1 MAALHSSLTLPARVS
16 VAPPKRQGKHSRQ
29 GLVVRSDLFGGVQRF
44 FGGGSKEAADTTPMK
59 LSSSTP
65 EDVRRLVQ
73 DFDVSDSAPRLAL
86 SQEEVQLRISALLN
100 GADSDAARKAK
111 SASAVLEHL
120 AEGGSGSNRLAFA
133 AAQDELRW
141 SQVYTSTLDTNQA
154 RAEALVRSRL
164 GWRLARRAGPRV
176 VVRTGQSSASP
187 TAPPLTTVPFAL
199 PPLQIRG
206 FSEADVQGLI
216 SRFVDASLTLSDRT
230 TQRVLSS
237 PSAAGPAL
245 LATTAQVV
253 HRRTLTAHAV
263 GTTTRDGI
271 TRSVDVGG
279 WIDSDSRMWDTLDA
293 EADVAGAGMAQL
305 PTA

>member
-1 MAALHSSLTLPARVS
+1 MNSQRGSIQRKPFAQSMAALHSSLTLPSRVAF
-16 VAPPKRQGKHSRQ
+16 APPKRQGKHSRQ
-29 GLVVRSDLFGGVQRF
+29 GLVVRADLFGGVQRF
-44 FGGGSKEAADTTPMK
+44 FGGGSKEPADDTPMK

-111 SASAVLEHL
+111 SASAVLEQL

-176 VVRTGQSSASP
+176 IVTPGRCQCFSDTAFSCAVRLTHLALSRPCLSDPWLLGGGRAGPDQPLCGRQPDVVGPHHLTGACLPLRRGTSVVGHHRAGG
-187 TAPPLTTVPFAL
+187 APPHADSS
-199 PPLQIRG
+199 RG
-206 FSEADVQGLI
+206 GDD
-216 SRFVDASLTLSDRT
+216 DAGWHHT
-230 TQRVLSS
+230 
-237 PSAAGPAL
+237 
-245 LATTAQVV
+245 
-253 HRRTLTAHAV
+253 
-263 GTTTRDGI
+263 
-271 TRSVDVGG
+271 VGG
-279 WIDSDSRMWDTLDA
+279 CGRLD
-293 EADVAGAGMAQL
+293 
-305 PTA
+305 